1 MHLFRPFGSSQ
12 SSSAGLCP
20 LFLLTAP
27 TRFPED
33 PVTLCPFGFLRAIP
47 TVPIRQHVPEE
58 GWRRREPALHW
69 GKSRMGAEPLLPGF
83 NSTLCCTGNSG
94 EIVHPHLIA
103 HGNILTAK
111 SASALISCPGRRPG
125 QKAPRGP
132 VQSQRAHEMGW
143 EETPTPRLCSAVEL
157 LALGVVKPSQPHP
170 LLRLL
175 WELQPLLEPPQP
187 EVWGSKQAWGSVP
200 GACTCF
206 LERNCTGRVWSAGPL
221 RGPRVREP
229 EANPAIWVP
238 LKRTSTKIT
247 WERHF
252 QSKSTS
258 SCCLK
263 ANFKNVL
270 FSWNFITMTHR
281 TAGQDSEALSQA
293 GPWELRLNGSFT

>member
-83 NSTLCCTGNSG
+83 NRTLCCTGNSG

-111 SASALISCPGRRPG
+111 SASALISCPGRRSG

-132 VQSQRAHEMGW
+132 VQSQRAHEMG
-143 EETPTPRLCSAVEL
+143 
-157 LALGVVKPSQPHP
+157 
-170 LLRLL
+170 
-175 WELQPLLEPPQP
+175 
-187 EVWGSKQAWGSVP
+187 
-200 GACTCF
+200 
-206 LERNCTGRVWSAGPL
+206 
-221 RGPRVREP
+221 
-229 EANPAIWVP
+229 
-238 LKRTSTKIT
+238 
-247 WERHF
+247 
-252 QSKSTS
+252 
-258 SCCLK
+258 
-263 ANFKNVL
+263 
-270 FSWNFITMTHR
+270 
-281 TAGQDSEALSQA
+281 
-293 GPWELRLNGSFT
+293 